1 MRLQIGDDVSIEVS
15 KNYMSGKKNLQ
26 KLYEY
31 AGLLQ
36 IKTVMRP
43 YVEALL

>member
-1 MRLQIGDDVSIEVS
+1 MLEVIRSYMR
-15 KNYMSGKKNLQ
+15 GKKNLQ

-31 AGLLQ
+31 PD
-36 IKTVMRP
+36 VMHIRQKLSP